1 VDLVGSRDGEWL
13 GDEKADSCVDR
24 HVHTRGV
31 RIFHLH
37 LTSAELQGPR
47 IAHPALRAD
56 GREEERRTWRRRG
69 VEEVSWAL
77 TGDNSYVLDR
87 RFASGAAHSEG
98 VQKVGLSN

>member
-1 VDLVGSRDGEWL
+1 MWIWWDQEMGSGWGTRKRILVWTDTS
-13 GDEKADSCVDR
+13 
-24 HVHTRGV
+24 TQGV

-87 RFASGAAHSEG
+87 RFASGAVHSEG